1 MNEYTVLIN
10 GVEHTVQLSEE
21 DAKAQGLEKRAKP
34 AQDKARTA
42 PNKAK

>member
-1 MNEYTVLIN
+1 MNEYPVLIN
-10 GVEHTVQLSEE
+10 GVEHTVQMTEE
-21 DAKAQGLEKRAKP
+21 EAKAQGLEKSAKP